1 MMNLH
6 NHIAGLDDPF
16 EYVYEGI
23 SGTHGVEIRDYL
35 TDMYSSVAVDHHL
48 HPDDDFEEIIN
59 YMLDILEEV

>member
-6 NHIAGLDDPF
+6 NHIASLDDPF

-35 TDMYSSVAVDHHL
+35 TEMYSEVAIDYRL
-48 HPDDDFEEIIN
+48 HPDDDFETIIER
-59 YMLDILEEV
+59 MLDILEEV